1 MAKADFVFEVSW
13 EVCNMVGGIYRV
25 VESKARYM
33 SSKYK
38 NSYFLVG
45 PYFADKSAGNFV
57 EEPMPEVIKK
67 AFENLKAKGILCYF
81 GKWRIE
87 GSPQTILIDFSR
99 AGYMNND
106 LKSRYWNNFGID
118 SLNTSFYDYDEPI
131 LWSSC
136 VGMLIEEIE
145 KLNPQ
150 KKIVAQFHEWLS
162 GGGVLYL
169 KSINSKTG
177 CVFTTHA
184 TVMGRAIA
192 GRNLEVF
199 FEAQRIADFDLEAKK
214 YSLLSKHLTEK
225 VCANISEVFSTV
237 SEITSKEAEKI
248 LSKKADIILENGIN
262 PYSYPTFEEISIQHK
277 NNCVKQRKFMMEYF
291 YPYYV
296 FDIEQ
301 TLTFFISSRYEFYS
315 KGMNILIEALS
326 ILDEKLRKEGYNKKI
341 IVFFF
346 VPAGTKGI
354 DNNVL
359 RSKVIFDDLIET
371 IKENNLEITQRI
383 TYSLFKGSE
392 ASYEDILGT
401 SLYEHFVES
410 SRMIKKIG
418 NPPLSTHIISDEG
431 DSIISMLRQKGLV
444 NSQNNVVKTIFYPI
458 YLNGPDGLL
467 DMTYNEAI
475 SASHLA
481 IFPSTYEPWGYTPL
495 EAISCGVPAITS
507 NLAGYGKFILEN
519 GAQDKGIFVLD
530 FENKSFEER
539 ALALSEKLYWY
550 STLSRNNRV
559 NMKISAKQTS
569 NLASWDT
576 LVKKYFEAHELAL
589 SKALSNGGEI

>member
-1 MAKADFVFEVSW
+1 LGNVDFVFEVSW

-25 VESKARYM
+25 VESKSRYIT
-33 SSKYK
+33 SKYN

-45 PYFADKSAGNFV
+45 PYFTDKSSMDFI
-57 EEPMPEVIKK
+57 EEPMPEVIKRV
-67 AFENLKAKGILCYF
+67 FEKLKSKGIVCYF
-81 GKWRIE
+81 GKWKIA

-99 AGYMNND
+99 AGYMNNE
-106 LKSRYWNNFGID
+106 LKSRYWNSFGID

-136 VGMLIEEIE
+136 AGMLIEEFE
-145 KLNPQ
+145 KLSPK
-150 KKIVAQFHEWLS
+150 KKIVSQFHEWLS
-162 GGGVLYL
+162 GGAILYL
-169 KSINSKTG
+169 KSINSKTA
-177 CVFTTHA
+177 CIFTTHA

-192 GRNLEVF
+192 GRNMDVF
-199 FEAQRIADFDLEAKK
+199 SEIQKISDFDLEAKN
-214 YSLLSKHLTEK
+214 YSLSAKHLTEK
-225 VCANISEVFSTV
+225 VCANISEIFSTV

-248 LSKKADIILENGIN
+248 LSKKADIVLENGMN
-262 PYSYPTFEEISIQHK
+262 PYSYPTFEEISIKHK
-277 NNCVKQRKFMMEYF
+277 SNCIKQRKFMMEYF

-315 KGMNILIEALS
+315 KGMNILIEGLAL
-326 ILDEKLRKEGYNKKI
+326 LDERLRREDYKKKI
-341 IVFFF
+341 VVFFF
-346 VPAGTKGI
+346 VPADTKGI

-359 RSKVIFDDLIET
+359 RSKVIFDDLIDT
-371 IKENNLEITQRI
+371 FKENNLEITQRI
-383 TYSLFKGSE
+383 THSLFKGSE
-392 ASYEDILGT
+392 ASYEDILGPE
-401 SLYEHFVES
+401 LHEHFIQS

-418 NPPLSTHIISDEG
+418 NPPLATHIISDES
-431 DSIISMLRQKGLV
+431 DSIINMLRQKGLV
-444 NSQNNVVKTIFYPI
+444 NSQNNAVKTIFYPI

-507 NLAGYGKFILEN
+507 DLAGYGKFIIEKN
-519 GAQDKGIFVLD
+519 ANEKGIFVLD
-530 FENKSFEER
+530 FDNKSFEDR

-550 STLSRNNRV
+550 CSLSRSERV
-559 NMKISAKQTS
+559 EMKILAKQTS
-569 NLASWDT
+569 NLASWDN
-576 LVKKYFEAHELAL
+576 LINKYFEAHEQAILR
-589 SKALSNGGEI
+589 SSNKGGDF